1 MLDKNCFRVHSYGR
15 NLYQSFEFKA
25 LLLFLGLLS
34 CLSTFASEKV
44 SCATVVL
51 LGDQEVQILT
61 EEETMSWQQRF
72 LTNRSFIRRVLDRT
86 GGDRDVASSVLHLR
100 SVIYKNLGNKYALN
114 LDDLIRV
121 VESLDFIPGK
131 DDNLVAVLVGELFE
145 FFEQEGLLAEPI
157 EAGDRDLND
166 EFFHLMVSE
175 NRRRV
180 SSRWI
185 EIKAALPVFLL
196 EAKGDIDKFAAIYH
210 DRGPLDFN
218 DSDQERKGF
227 TYPGRSV
234 PYKRTYFVGK
244 YDGRD

>member
-34 CLSTFASEKV
+34 CLSALASENV

-100 SVIYKNLGNKYALN
+100 SVIYKNLGTNT
-114 LDDLIRV
+114 
-121 VESLDFIPGK
+121 
-131 DDNLVAVLVGELFE
+131 
-145 FFEQEGLLAEPI
+145 
-157 EAGDRDLND
+157 
-166 EFFHLMVSE
+166 H
-175 NRRRV
+175 
-180 SSRWI
+180 
-185 EIKAALPVFLL
+185 
-196 EAKGDIDKFAAIYH
+196 
-210 DRGPLDFN
+210 
-218 DSDQERKGF
+218 
-227 TYPGRSV
+227 
-234 PYKRTYFVGK
+234 
-244 YDGRD
+244 